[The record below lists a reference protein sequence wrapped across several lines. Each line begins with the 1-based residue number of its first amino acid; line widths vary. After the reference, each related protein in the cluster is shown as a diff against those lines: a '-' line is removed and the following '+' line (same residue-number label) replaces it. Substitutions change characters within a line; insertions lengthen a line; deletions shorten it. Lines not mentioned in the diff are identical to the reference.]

1 MSGRVGDASP
11 AARGTGAPIVAVR
24 GSATAGG
31 LRLQRLVHTKERWR
45 ARASELRRI
54 AAKRGIYWLID
65 HQPHR
70 PERGLL
76 GSLATTRPA
85 RRSTPTAQSEQWWC
99 APPGAVGEMAP

>member
-24 GSATAGG
+24 GSAAAGG
-31 LRLQRLVHTKERWR
+31 LRLQRLVDGQEGWR

-76 GSLATTRPA
+76 VSMASGQHGDDGPKRAAVVCAA
-85 RRSTPTAQSEQWWC
+85 RGGGRD
-99 APPGAVGEMAP
+99 GAMR

>member
-24 GSATAGG
+24 GSAAAGG
-31 LRLQRLVHTKERWR
+31 LRLQRLVDGQEGWR

-76 GSLATTRPA
+76 VVWPAWHLGSMAT
-85 RRSTPTAQSEQWWC
+85 TAQSERRWC
-99 APPGAVGEMAP
+99 APPGAVGVMAP